1 MMGAHLEGHRQG
13 TPHGRSIFRGQ
24 AGVDE
29 TGGGCAPL
37 RNGDCLRE
45 GSETWI
51 QT

>member
-1 MMGAHLEGHRQG
+1 MMGAHLEGHGRG
-13 TPHGRSIFRGQ
+13 TPHGRPIFGGKLGSMRR
-24 AGVDE
+24 A
-29 TGGGCAPL
+29 GGCAPL